1 MQDIRLDSPLKG
13 RLIPLS
19 EVTDP
24 AFASG
29 AMGRGAAIAEPEG
42 RVVSPVDGEVTVLFG
57 SKHAIGIHSADG
69 VDLLIHVGVDTVKL
83 EGKHFTAHV
92 AQGDTVKRGQLLLEF
107 DPEAI
112 RAEGYET
119 TTPVLVTNAADYG
132 KITFALGDAEI
143 SSGGDEPVEEGPAAA
158 LSAEDDIDPNLPK
171 EERVA
176 KLIWKYVG
184 GTGNVRSAEHCATRL
199 RLIVNDKSI
208 IDEKAIENIDGV
220 KGVGIVKLEPV

>member
-1 MQDIRLDSPLKG
+1 M
-13 RLIPLS
+13 
-19 EVTDP
+19 
-24 AFASG
+24 
-29 AMGRGAAIAEPEG
+29 
-42 RVVSPVDGEVTVLFG
+42 
-57 SKHAIGIHSADG
+57 
-69 VDLLIHVGVDTVKL
+69 DLLIHVGVDTVKL

-107 DPEAI
+107 DPAAI

-119 TTPVLVTNAADYG
+119 TTPVLVTNAADFG

-143 SSGGDEPVEEGPAAA
+143 SSGGDEPAEEAPAAEA
-158 LSAEDDIDPNLPK
+158 PADDDIDPNLPK

-184 GTGNVRSAEHCATRL
+184 GAGNVRSAEHCATRL

-220 KGVGIVKLEPV
+220 KGQFFAAAQYQIILGLSLIHI